1 MQYHVDRFYAALEV
15 LAGDGSIKQRLIAAY
30 RDNLD
35 DLDEDEMPQ
44 PVQAA
49 FASLRERLHRVTPL
63 NGEAAVCATV
73 RKMSSDEASRCAASL
88 LSLYR
93 EMVAARD
100 ERQSGVVPLGG
111 EAAEPFIVKSV
122 G

>member
-1 MQYHVDRFYAALEV
+1 MQYHVDRVYAALEI

-49 FASLRERLHRVTPL
+49 FAALRERLHRVTPL
-63 NGEAAVCATV
+63 NGEGAVCATV

-93 EMVAARD
+93 EMVAAR
-100 ERQSGVVPLGG
+100 EGRRNEVVPLTG
-111 EAAEPFIVKSV
+111 ETAEPFIVKSAV
-122 G
+122 